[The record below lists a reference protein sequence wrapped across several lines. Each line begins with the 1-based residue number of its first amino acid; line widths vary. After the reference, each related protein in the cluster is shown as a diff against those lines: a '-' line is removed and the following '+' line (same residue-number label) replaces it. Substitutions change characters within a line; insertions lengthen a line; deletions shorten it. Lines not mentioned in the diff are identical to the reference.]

1 MFLPADSFELVKIID
16 FGSIKLSLLYYL
28 NTLFLYINSFSVNIK
43 KIYNLSSTSID
54 AKSW

>member
-54 AKSW
+54 AKS